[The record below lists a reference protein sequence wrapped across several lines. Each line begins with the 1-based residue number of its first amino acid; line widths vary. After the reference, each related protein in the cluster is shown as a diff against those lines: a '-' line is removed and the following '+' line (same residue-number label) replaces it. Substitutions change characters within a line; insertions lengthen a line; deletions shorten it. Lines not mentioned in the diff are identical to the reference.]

1 MLSLRQ
7 DSALQC
13 RYSHGCERALSKM
26 RCSMDLSQY
35 PELLQDKRGPID
47 GRQFFSRSPF
57 LSGHFLVA
65 SGMNLACIAME
76 LFLVFHH
83 AAKISPSTELFFAVL
98 GIVILLSWL
107 GTLRHIRR
115 LRALYLEGLVR
126 EVEAGS
132 PLDVALG
139 VAAGEI
145 VDWLLCISAAIMM
158 MLIYIGT
165 HFDCLNSR

>member
-1 MLSLRQ
+1 M
-7 DSALQC
+7 
-13 RYSHGCERALSKM
+13 E
-26 RCSMDLSQY
+26 LSQY

-47 GRQFFSRSPF
+47 GRRFFSRSPF
-57 LSGHFLVA
+57 LAPHFLIA
-65 SGMNLACIAME
+65 SAMNLACI
-76 LFLVFHH
+76 LVEIVLIFHH
-83 AAKISPSTELFFAVL
+83 SGKISPSTELAFAGL
-98 GIVILLSWL
+98 GIMILMSWL

-115 LRALYLEGLVR
+115 LRALYQEGQVR

-145 VDWLLCISAAIMM
+145 FDWLACISAAIML